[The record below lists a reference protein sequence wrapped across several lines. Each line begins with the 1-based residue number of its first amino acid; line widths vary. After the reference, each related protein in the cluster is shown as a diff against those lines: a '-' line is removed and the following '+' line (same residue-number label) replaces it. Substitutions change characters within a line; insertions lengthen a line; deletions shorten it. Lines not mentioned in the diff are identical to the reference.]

1 MSAVNSSSGDREG
14 EALRRAQRAHEP
26 SVEEILASIRNMMV
40 DEREAEKAAPS
51 RAASSRAPA
60 PAPKIVYPKNDAAS
74 LRTAQENLVGAASL
88 SVPDVKP
95 SPGAKPAVEARLS
108 PDGKSAPARLPP
120 EASAAKADRPQPE
133 EANLEPSDFSSP
145 VDDEPLLSPEA
156 SQTVTSAFE
165 ALSANLAAR
174 GAEIAE
180 GMAREM
186 LRPMLK
192 AWLDENLPGIV
203 ERLVRAEIER
213 VARGI
218 R

>member
-1 MSAVNSSSGDREG
+1 MPELKPDA
-14 EALRRAQRAHEP
+14 EANPAPEAKP
-26 SVEEILASIRNMMV
+26 P
-40 DEREAEKAAPS
+40 REASRSKADRTKAEPVG
-51 RAASSRAPA
+51 PA
-60 PAPKIVYPKNDAAS
+60 PADFALAA
-74 LRTAQENLVGAASL
+74 
-88 SVPDVKP
+88 
-95 SPGAKPAVEARLS
+95 
-108 PDGKSAPARLPP
+108 
-120 EASAAKADRPQPE
+120 
-133 EANLEPSDFSSP
+133 
-145 VDDEPLLSPEA
+145 DEGPLMSPETGQA
-156 SQTVTSAFE
+156 VSSAFE

-174 GAEIAE
+174 GAEIAQ

>member
-1 MSAVNSSSGDREG
+1 MSAVNSSSGGCEG
-14 EALRRAQRAHEP
+14 DSLLRVQRAHEP
-26 SVEEILASIRNMMV
+26 SMEDILASIRDMMV
-40 DEREAEKAAPS
+40 DECEAEKAASPMAATS
-51 RAASSRAPA
+51 RSPQ
-60 PAPKIVYPKNDAAS
+60 IVYSKDDS
-74 LRTAQENLVGAASL
+74 GSQRTAQEI
-88 SVPDVKP
+88 PRP
-95 SPGAKPAVEARLS
+95 SPG
-108 PDGKSAPARLPP
+108 GTSAPARISAEGS
-120 EASAAKADRPQPE
+120 EAKSDRPRPEGANLSPE
-133 EANLEPSDFSSP
+133 EFSAL
-145 VDDEPLLSPEA
+145 DEEEPLLSPEA

-165 ALSANLAAR
+165 ALSANLAVR